1 MKKSIFPFL
10 LAILAIH
17 SFAQAPKSKSAAPAK
32 KAPVQPAPAAKPN
45 SWIFTYGSDTV
56 FQQEFERLLSKNR
69 KEKQTPTQDEINEY
83 LELYQNFKMMVKEA
97 QLVQLDTF
105 TAFKNE
111 LAGYRKQL
119 ANPYLTDKKVTDQL
133 IQEAYNRTK
142 EEINASHILINC
154 AENASPKDTL
164 AAFNKI
170 NDLRKRILKGER
182 FDSLA
187 ARFSEDPSA
196 SKNLGNLGWFTAFY
210 MIYPFENM
218 AYATPIGQVSLPFRT
233 KYGYHIIKTNNK
245 RVARGEVKVAH
256 IMLQIP
262 QNADE
267 VVTADTKTMIDGIYN
282 RLVNGESFDSL
293 AKEYSSDMSSKN
305 NGGIMNFMASL
316 SNYPEVF
323 KDVAF
328 TTPKGQLSQ
337 PFRTDYGWHIVKTLE
352 IKPVPE
358 LSEVQESLKNKI
370 TRDSRSESNRLA
382 VAARIK
388 RETKYKEYPQVL
400 KEFSATL
407 DSTFLDGN
415 WEPNMKDGSEKTIL
429 SFNDRNFDTRDFA
442 NYVRAQQEP
451 HKGESVDMVIRNLY
465 KNYTNEKAI
474 EYEESIL
481 EIKHEDF
488 KYLMQEYHDGIML
501 FDLKDKKVWSKSVSD
516 TVGLEAFHKQNA
528 SKYMWKERLKVYTL
542 LCLDEKTELAAM
554 KMAKAGKSNTEIVAK
569 LNKKI
574 KGAVTIDSAKYEKG
588 ANPAFDK
595 LWDTKGVVDLANE
608 NNTYR
613 FHIVFGVVAAEPKSL
628 KEARGPATSDYQNY
642 LEKEWI
648 QELRNKYP
656 VTVNSP
662 ALGNLFK

>member
-1 MKKSIFPFL
+1 MKKSILTVL
-10 LAILAIH
+10 LAVLAVY
-17 SFAQAPKSKSAAPAK
+17 SFAQAPKSKTAAPAK
-32 KAPVQPAPAAKPN
+32 KTVAPVTPVAKPN
-45 SWIFTYGSDTV
+45 NWIFTYGSDTV

-69 KEKQTPTQDEINEY
+69 KDKQTPSQAEINEY

-97 QLVQLDTF
+97 QLMKLDTF
-105 TAFKNE
+105 MSFKNE

-133 IQEAYNRTK
+133 IQEAYTRTK

-187 ARFSEDPSA
+187 AKFSEDPSA
-196 SKNLGNLGWFTAFY
+196 AKNYGNLGWFTAFY

-218 AYATPIGQVSLPFRT
+218 AYNTPKGQVSVPFRT
-233 KYGYHIIKTNNK
+233 KYGYHIIKTID
-245 RVARGEVKVAH
+245 RRPARGEVKVAH

-267 VVTADTKTMIDGIYN
+267 VVTVDTKKTIDDIYN
-282 RLVNGESFDSL
+282 KLMAGASFDSL
-293 AKEYSSDMSSKN
+293 AREYSSDMSSKN
-305 NGGIMNFMASL
+305 NGGVMNFMASL
-316 SNYPEVF
+316 SNYPEQF
-323 KDVAF
+323 KEVAF
-328 TTPKGQLSQ
+328 TTPKGQISK

-352 IKPVPE
+352 VKPVPE
-358 LSEVQESLKNKI
+358 LTEIQDNLKNKI
-370 TRDSRSESNRLA
+370 TRDSRSESSRFA

-388 RETKYKEYPQVL
+388 RENKYKEYPDVL
-400 KEFSATL
+400 KDFSSKL

-415 WEPNMKDGSEKTIL
+415 WEPDLKKINDKTIV
-429 SFNDRNFDTRDFA
+429 SFNDRNFGTHDFA
-442 NYVRAQQEP
+442 NFLRSQQEP
-451 HKGESVDMVIRNLY
+451 HKGESVDMVVRNLY
-465 KNYTNEKAI
+465 KNYTIEKAL

-481 EIKHEDF
+481 ETKYEDF

-516 TVGLEAFHKQNA
+516 TIGLEAFHKQNET
-528 SKYMWKERLKVYTL
+528 KYMWKERLKVYTV

-554 KMAKAGKSNTEIVAK
+554 KMAKAGKSNAEILAK

-574 KGAVTIDSAKYEKG
+574 KGAVIIDSAKYEKG

-595 LWDTKGVVDLANE
+595 LWDTKGVVDLPNE

-613 FHIVFGVVAAEPKSL
+613 FQIVFGVVPAEPKSL
-628 KEARGPATSDYQNY
+628 KEAKGPATSDYQNY

-656 VTVNSP
+656 VTVNNP